1 MSRNYCILGNLAFS
15 YFVVRGKSCR
25 SEFFV
30 LPYDLKEDRCIHD
43 IIMNIILLFYYI
55 KQRESRRGLMLL
67 WFKDLVNVTEEV
79 IIHKP
84 NISTLL

>member
-1 MSRNYCILGNLAFS
+1 
-15 YFVVRGKSCR
+15 
-25 SEFFV
+25 
-30 LPYDLKEDRCIHD
+30 
-43 IIMNIILLFYYI
+43 MNIILLFYYI